1 MSSGLFRSAVVLGLM
16 SAVGPFSIDIY
27 LPALPA
33 IGEAL
38 DASVAATQMT
48 LTVFFLSFGISQMI
62 YGPLS
67 DQVGRK
73 LPVYV
78 GLTIFSLGSFGCA
91 FAPTIEWLIAAR
103 FVQGIGA
110 AAVMVIPRAIIRDL
124 HTGYEATRLMA
135 LVMLVISVS
144 PMLAPLAGT
153 GLIALGG
160 WPTIFLFLA
169 VAAICSIVLVST
181 TLPETLAPEKRTP
194 VNLRTLVA
202 GSRELLSDSRFMGP
216 TLIGGCGMASFF
228 VFLASASFVYTQQ
241 YGLSLLQFSLAFAVN
256 AIGFFSSSQFAA
268 RLGERVGM
276 ARMIAWAVTG
286 FFFVELALLLLT
298 VAGWG
303 SFPVLMVF
311 LFAGNACLGLVIPTA
326 MVLALDQHGHIA
338 GLASSLGGTMQMV
351 IGGLMIAAASP
362 FFDGTA
368 LPMVATI
375 AVCAVMAFTISK
387 VLRVGAP
394 ETRGTV

>member
-67 DQVGRK
+67 DQIGRK
-73 LPVYV
+73 LPVYM
-78 GLTIFSLGSFGCA
+78 GLSIFCLGSLGCA

-110 AAVMVIPRAIIRDL
+110 AAVMVVPRAIIRDL

-169 VAAICSIVLVST
+169 VAGLFSIAMVAT
-181 TLPETLAPEKRTP
+181 TLPETLAPENRTP
-194 VNLRTLVA
+194 VNVRNLVA
-202 GSRELLSDSRFMGP
+202 GSRELLKDPRFMGL
-216 TLIGGCGMASFF
+216 TLIGGCGLASFF
-228 VFLASASFVYTQQ
+228 VFIASASFVYTQQ
-241 YGLSLLQFSLAFAVN
+241 YGLSLMQFSLAFAVN

-268 RLGERVGM
+268 GLGERFGM
-276 ARMIAWAVTG
+276 ARMIAWATTG
-286 FFFVELALLLLT
+286 FFLIELALLTLT
-298 VAGWG
+298 AAGLG
-303 SFPVLMVF
+303 SLPVLIAF
-311 LFAGNACLGLVIPTA
+311 LFAGNACLGLVIPTT
-326 MVLALDQHGHIA
+326 MVLALDRHGHIA
-338 GLASSLGGTMQMV
+338 GLASSLGGTLQMV

-375 AVCAVMAFTISK
+375 AVCAVMAFAISRI
-387 VLRVGAP
+387 LRVGAP